1 MKKALLLLTI
11 ISLAQFVSAQVVE
24 KQYYIYNIFSF
35 SGSLNNEG
43 FKIDIDDGKTIKRL
57 RDRDGNKMEFKTPA
71 AALMYLNYLGWELYT
86 HGATSAGNNFVGY
99 DSGKTSTYWIMRK
112 PCTKKEFVQAAFD
125 GIARNK
131 RFNDK

>member
-1 MKKALLLLTI
+1 
-11 ISLAQFVSAQVVE
+11 
-24 KQYYIYNIFSF
+24 
-35 SGSLNNEG
+35 
-43 FKIDIDDGKTIKRL
+43 
-57 RDRDGNKMEFKTPA
+57 MEFKTPA